1 MAIFIGD
8 LFAKL
13 KRFATQI
20 SDALSNE
27 LFESIWNK
35 EIKSVIL
42 TLKCAKIISLACL
55 TALLAIGSVWAYM
68 SFFNGVTPLKKKQVF
83 QATGSQATP
92 AADSVNNQVPEAGPV
107 LGEEPSRSDQRMRGH
122 EVSRGRIGRDDR
134 YLLARVIEGEA
145 SGEPMEGKIA
155 VGAVIVNR
163 TGNEDFPKD
172 IRGVVYQPLAFEAV
186 SNGIY
191 MRPVS
196 GESLRAAD
204 LAIGGQDPTDGAI
217 YYWNPA
223 TASSKWVWQR
233 PIVKSIGRHVF
244 AK

>member
-1 MAIFIGD
+1 
-8 LFAKL
+8 
-13 KRFATQI
+13 
-20 SDALSNE
+20 
-27 LFESIWNK
+27 
-35 EIKSVIL
+35 
-42 TLKCAKIISLACL
+42 
-55 TALLAIGSVWAYM
+55 
-68 SFFNGVTPLKKKQVF
+68 
-83 QATGSQATP
+83 
-92 AADSVNNQVPEAGPV
+92 
-107 LGEEPSRSDQRMRGH
+107 MRVH
-122 EVSRGRIGRDDR
+122 EVSRGRIGREDR

-163 TGNEDFPKD
+163 TGDEDFPGD

-196 GESLRAAD
+196 GESMRAAD
-204 LAIGGQDPTDGAI
+204 LAINGQDPTGGAI